1 MLPRAV
7 PPGWF
12 RPGPAPPR
20 AGDRP
25 PAGRGPAG
33 PGRPGRHGPLRDLER
48 PADAFASL
56 GPNWFASVM
65 GTGIVATAAATL
77 PVQWPGLRGFATAI
91 WVLAAGWLLVLAAAE
106 IVHWTRHRQAA
117 LGHARN
123 PVMVQFYG
131 APPMALLTVGAGA
144 LLLGPGLIGAQAA
157 LIIDAVL
164 WPLGTLAGLASSLAV
179 PYLMFT
185 RLRAAPGRRVRRLA
199 DARGPAHGQRGH
211 RGPAHPAPARRPAAA
226 DAAAGVLRH
235 VRDQPDRE
243 HGGDHPA
250 VAAAGP
256 ALGRPGRDGA
266 HALDRARPARAVH
279 HRGRPARRA
288 RRGGSLPSPYGAAF
302 QAFGVVYGVPV
313 WGFAL
318 LWAAL
323 ATAITIRAAR
333 ARIPF
338 SLTWWSFTF
347 PLGTLVTGT
356 TSLALHTGA
365 GLFRWT
371 AVGLYLALVAAWVV
385 VSVRTVAGT
394 WRGSLLR
401 AAPRGRCGGWSRDEV
416 GTTHPDG
423 GQDRRP
429 ACLDMVP
436 RSAAGGHRASP
447 PRGTRCGRAGG
458 HAGGQAVARGWAG
471 DGAGC
476 WPSAWL
482 PYPSS

>member
-1 MLPRAV
+1 
-7 PPGWF
+7 
-12 RPGPAPPR
+12 
-20 AGDRP
+20 
-25 PAGRGPAG
+25 
-33 PGRPGRHGPLRDLER
+33 
-48 PADAFASL
+48 
-56 GPNWFASVM
+56 M

-106 IVHWTRHRQAA
+106 IVHWSRHRQAA

-144 LLLGPGLIGAQAA
+144 LLLGPGLIGAHAA
-157 LIIDAVL
+157 LMIDAVL

-185 RLRAAPGRRVRRLA
+185 RLRAAPDAAFGGWLMPVVPPMVSAATGALLIPHLPAGQARLTLLLACYAMFGISLIASVVVITQLWQRLVRHSVGPAAMVPTLWIVLGPLGQSITAAGLLGGVARLA
-199 DARGPAHGQRGH
+199 
-211 RGPAHPAPARRPAAA
+211 
-226 DAAAGVLRH
+226 
-235 VRDQPDRE
+235 
-243 HGGDHPA
+243 
-250 VAAAGP
+250 
-256 ALGRPGRDGA
+256 
-266 HALDRARPARAVH
+266 
-279 HRGRPARRA
+279 
-288 RRGGSLPSPYGAAF
+288 LPSPYGAAF

-318 LWAAL
+318 FWAAL

-371 AVGLYLALVAAWVV
+371 AAGLYLALVAAWVV

-401 AAPRGRCGGWSRDEV
+401 AAPAAAAA
-416 GTTHPDG
+416 DG
-423 GQDRRP
+423 PVMR
-429 ACLDMVP
+429 
-436 RSAAGGHRASP
+436 
-447 PRGTRCGRAGG
+447 
-458 HAGGQAVARGWAG
+458 
-471 DGAGC
+471 
-476 WPSAWL
+476 
-482 PYPSS
+482 